1 MMIVVA
7 DISFRSCIIV
17 VDVFLYC
24 DLTKISFCDSGNGN
38 YYICMYTFF
47 RETVTI
53 ISVFKVEQDGIVVA
67 VLFAV
72 VVVDNVVAVVD
83 VAVGVV
89 LVFVLII
96 VDLDLGKGMKTPN

>member
-38 YYICMYTFF
+38 YYICTCTYVHIF
-47 RETVTI
+47 
-53 ISVFKVEQDGIVVA
+53 SVK
-67 VLFAV
+67 L
-72 VVVDNVVAVVD
+72 
-83 VAVGVV
+83 
-89 LVFVLII
+89 
-96 VDLDLGKGMKTPN
+96 

>member
-1 MMIVVA
+1 MIPETEITIYV
-7 DISFRSCIIV
+7 CT
-17 VDVFLYC
+17 Y
-24 DLTKISFCDSGNGN
+24 
-38 YYICMYTFF
+38 FF

-72 VVVDNVVAVVD
+72 VVDNVVAVVD
-83 VAVGVV
+83 VAVDVV

>member
-67 VLFAV
+67 VVFA

>member
-1 MMIVVA
+1 MIPETEITIYV
-7 DISFRSCIIV
+7 CT
-17 VDVFLYC
+17 Y
-24 DLTKISFCDSGNGN
+24 
-38 YYICMYTFF
+38 FF

-67 VLFAV
+67 VLFA

>member
-1 MMIVVA
+1 MIPETEITIYV
-7 DISFRSCIIV
+7 CT
-17 VDVFLYC
+17 Y
-24 DLTKISFCDSGNGN
+24 
-38 YYICMYTFF
+38 FF

-53 ISVFKVEQDGIVVA
+53 ISIFKAEQDGIVVA
-67 VLFAV
+67 VLFA

>member
-72 VVVDNVVAVVD
+72 VVDNVVAIVD

>member
-1 MMIVVA
+1 MIPETEITIYV
-7 DISFRSCIIV
+7 CT
-17 VDVFLYC
+17 Y
-24 DLTKISFCDSGNGN
+24 
-38 YYICMYTFF
+38 FF

-72 VVVDNVVAVVD
+72 VVDNVVAVVD

-89 LVFVLII
+89 LVFALII

>member
-1 MMIVVA
+1 VIPETEITIYV
-7 DISFRSCIIV
+7 CT
-17 VDVFLYC
+17 Y
-24 DLTKISFCDSGNGN
+24 
-38 YYICMYTFF
+38 FF

-67 VLFAV
+67 VLFA

>member
-1 MMIVVA
+1 
-7 DISFRSCIIV
+7 
-17 VDVFLYC
+17 
-24 DLTKISFCDSGNGN
+24 
-38 YYICMYTFF
+38 MYVCTYFF

-53 ISVFKVEQDGIVVA
+53 ISVFRVEQDGIVVA
-67 VLFAV
+67 VLFA

>member
-1 MMIVVA
+1 MIPETEITIYV
-7 DISFRSCIIV
+7 CT
-17 VDVFLYC
+17 Y
-24 DLTKISFCDSGNGN
+24 
-38 YYICMYTFF
+38 FF
-47 RETVTI
+47 RETITI

-67 VLFAV
+67 VLFA

>member
-1 MMIVVA
+1 MIPETEITIYV
-7 DISFRSCIIV
+7 CT
-17 VDVFLYC
+17 Y
-24 DLTKISFCDSGNGN
+24 
-38 YYICMYTFF
+38 FF

-67 VLFAV
+67 VLFAVV

>member
-72 VVVDNVVAVVD
+72 VVDNVVAVVD

>member
-1 MMIVVA
+1 
-7 DISFRSCIIV
+7 
-17 VDVFLYC
+17 
-24 DLTKISFCDSGNGN
+24 
-38 YYICMYTFF
+38 MYVYVRTYFF

-53 ISVFKVEQDGIVVA
+53 ISVFRVEQDGIVVA
-67 VLFAV
+67 VLFA

>member
-1 MMIVVA
+1 
-7 DISFRSCIIV
+7 
-17 VDVFLYC
+17 
-24 DLTKISFCDSGNGN
+24 
-38 YYICMYTFF
+38 MYVYLCTYFF

-53 ISVFKVEQDGIVVA
+53 ISVFRVEQDGIVVA
-67 VLFAV
+67 VLFA

>member
-1 MMIVVA
+1 MIPETEITIYV
-7 DISFRSCIIV
+7 CT
-17 VDVFLYC
+17 Y
-24 DLTKISFCDSGNGN
+24 
-38 YYICMYTFF
+38 FF

-53 ISVFKVEQDGIVVA
+53 ISVFKVEQDGIVVV
-67 VLFAV
+67 VLFA

>member
-1 MMIVVA
+1 MIPETEITIYV
-7 DISFRSCIIV
+7 CT
-17 VDVFLYC
+17 Y
-24 DLTKISFCDSGNGN
+24 
-38 YYICMYTFF
+38 FF
-47 RETVTI
+47 SETVTI